1 MSSIASDPCDND
13 IGCVKGLERPLYALS
28 HLKGLALGWWTQE
41 KRLCALQENTHPLT
55 WEELKRL
62 MRFKYVPK
70 GYTKLFNVNPRRL
83 VLRTK
88 VGICGALRFD
98 LVTDDGYNLNYITLE
113 VVAYLGLPRIQRTYP
128 YTMEGCKVTEGVRIS
143 FTRGKYY
150 EEFWCDIMPMAS
162 CHLSLGANWF
172 TEDGV
177 PNEKNR
183 YKCVVDHWGTHIF
196 PHPKVKSER
205 QKIERSKGKQGGN
218 LRVEKKEA
226 KRSEVRGLPQS
237 QSNIV
242 VHPSLGK
249 DSYVG
254 ISIMNR
260 GTHAPA
266 KEPTIEGVMD
276 ALRECPNIQG
286 KKDLSCGR
294 QGTIANL
301 NTFTIANE
309 QSVNVSL
316 SLCEP
321 IDSLPCVDSVLVE
334 NVDTLVNPIDDRIDS
349 SSKIDLCPPSVD
361 TYTLNAS
368 SLFYIDCVDQPA
380 CDCSS
385 LVEGP
390 CSVIKEPQVSGTN
403 DNIDQ
408 LNRSDSM
415 SISFVEDSI
424 AYFAHRDHVLENT
437 SKNDMFL
444 SEGELACFNSSLA
457 VDHSLFKYN
466 ILFEDDEITFSD
478 VPSGVKLESSIV
490 LDSYTCYSNPLWCEA
505 FPPKDGNL
513 FLEDES
519 TLVGKECDE
528 EEGGVFF
535 SVTFSS
541 WYVSLLDGMTNA
553 FEPIGSHTH
562 ENNLDEVNLR
572 DIFLYYL
579 FTYDE
584 AHAVEWSILFE
595 GKSTNLVNGCALDP
609 STWLA
614 FPFNPNIKL
623 FLRFYHS
630 LEEPALCVVKDS
642 FLDPFSIS
650 YPEHDLVE
658 CAAMTID
665 DVWLFLEFESPRL
678 NVLSANLCTIPHTKR
693 ISFFL
698 MIYVI
703 LQGLDSRTQFYLL
716 DIKEALCLMGCE
728 TNEGLHMNLFKCIG
742 SSALPLCQCVL
753 LSQVS
758 ITLMG
763 CKPFVATCDT
773 WLYVI
778 FMHPWH
784 SDEIVIVNA
793 NPHAIRIF
801 VLFASP
807 MVLQGMDLRT
817 NPFQEGENDA
827 IQIAPNPFIHEF
839 QHIDRSF
846 SKMEVRGHGK
856 CASKELPAEQH
867 PVWMIAWSVGGP
879 TRQGGAKESVAPFGE
894 VPATLVIRRTPL
906 ARVPG
911 SPTDPMSCRE
921 RLSIRLA

>member
-1 MSSIASDPCDND
+1 MNKVFAEPVWRIAEPFGEPD
-13 IGCVKGLERPLYALS
+13 LAHPLAHFRVTFGPIYVIMPNTINSCSLKNLGESRLGSPIPLGALPFGQLGRRVGPHFGEDTGNFGELKPWSRNPFGVLPNFHPDSRVALS
-28 HLKGLALGWWTQE
+28 DWQVNLQVGELNFTLGT
-41 KRLCALQENTHPLT
+41 
-55 WEELKRL
+55 
-62 MRFKYVPK
+62 
-70 GYTKLFNVNPRRL
+70 
-83 VLRTK
+83 
-88 VGICGALRFD
+88 I
-98 LVTDDGYNLNYITLE
+98 
-113 VVAYLGLPRIQRTYP
+113 
-128 YTMEGCKVTEGVRIS
+128 
-143 FTRGKYY
+143 
-150 EEFWCDIMPMAS
+150 
-162 CHLSLGANWF
+162 
-172 TEDGV
+172 
-177 PNEKNR
+177 
-183 YKCVVDHWGTHIF
+183 
-196 PHPKVKSER
+196 
-205 QKIERSKGKQGGN
+205 
-218 LRVEKKEA
+218 
-226 KRSEVRGLPQS
+226 
-237 QSNIV
+237 
-242 VHPSLGK
+242 
-249 DSYVG
+249 
-254 ISIMNR
+254 IMNG
-260 GTHAPA
+260 GTQAPA

-286 KKDLSCGR
+286 KEDLSCVR
-294 QGTIANL
+294 QSTIANL

-321 IDSLPCVDSVLVE
+321 IDSLPCVDNVLIE
-334 NVDTLVNPIDDRIDS
+334 NVDTLVDPIDDRIDS

-361 TYTLNAS
+361 TYALNAS

-390 CSVIKEPQVSGTN
+390 CNVIKEPQVSGTN
-403 DNIDQ
+403 DNVDQ

-415 SISFVEDSI
+415 SISFVEDPI
-424 AYFAHRDHVLENT
+424 AHFAHRDHVLENA

-444 SEGELACFNSSLA
+444 SEGELACFNSSLV

-466 ILFEDDEITFSD
+466 ILFEDDEITPSD

-528 EEGGVFF
+528 EEGGVCF
-535 SVTFSS
+535 SVTSSS
-541 WYVSLLDGMTNA
+541 WCVSLLDSMTNA

-562 ENNLDEVNLR
+562 ENNLEEVNLR
-572 DIFLYYL
+572 DTFLYYL

-595 GKSTNLVNGCALDP
+595 GKSSNLVNGCALDP

-614 FPFNPNIKL
+614 FPFDPSSELNCSLCVGMFGRNGKHMGVEIVNSFPYAVKF

-658 CAAMTID
+658 CASHGGRRYLPREGKGILEVYTCWYDPVLWTFYPFDPGECMKVFERVEVSSFRWYYHVVEKNNHCPCSPSVGLIAMTIE

-678 NVLSANLCTIPHTKR
+678 NVLRANLCTIPHTKR
-693 ISFFL
+693 ISLFL
-698 MIYVI
+698 VIYVI
-703 LQGLDSRTQFYLL
+703 LQGLASRTQFYLL
-716 DIKEALCLMGCE
+716 DIRKALCLMGCE

-763 CKPFVATCDT
+763 CKPFVATCDA
-773 WLYVI
+773 WLYVK
-778 FMHPWH
+778 FVHPWH
-784 SDEIVIVNA
+784 GDEIVIANA
-793 NPHAIRIF
+793 KPHAMRIF

-807 MVLQGMDLRT
+807 MVLQGTDSRT

-839 QHIDRSF
+839 QCIDGSF
-846 SKMEVRGHGK
+846 SRMEVGHGK
-856 CASKELPAEQH
+856 CASKELPAEQR

-879 TRQGGAKESVAPFGE
+879 TWQGGAKESVAPFGE
-894 VPATLVIRRTPL
+894 VPATLAIR
-906 ARVPG
+906 
-911 SPTDPMSCRE
+911 
-921 RLSIRLA
+921 